1 MRPIWMQLEKETDRA
16 YWDFEFY
23 RDMGPGRSLRK
34 AGKRLAKNP
43 KSLAK
48 LSKKYH
54 WRERVRAFDAYVAQR
69 KAEAVV
75 SDAVE
80 MHRRHVETALLI
92 ENIAR
97 VTLAELVWRLNNT
110 DFLNYNKVSTAQLFE
125 LAPKYSKLYME
136 GADMER
142 VARRFEGTGSEDRL
156 TTIDVKSLLSNREF
170 ISSIETLLQ
179 DKSDQMISLHK
190 DSQPEY
196 ENIEKVERL
205 VESKASSENSAPGP
219 VLRRRTS
226 FVKRQISVVK
236 NQEIDPRPPNTIKEK
251 GEGR

>member
-1 MRPIWMQLEKETDRA
+1 MRPIWLQLDNETERA
-16 YWDFEFY
+16 YWDFEVY
-23 RDMGPGRSLRK
+23 CDMGPGRSIRK

-43 KSLAK
+43 KSLGR

-54 WRERVRAFDAYVAQR
+54 WRERVRAFDDYVARR

-80 MHRRHVETALLI
+80 MHRKDVETATLIKNVARALLS
-92 ENIAR
+92 
-97 VTLAELVWRLNNT
+97 ELEWRLYNT
-110 DFLNYNKVSTAQLFE
+110 DFLNYGSLSTSDLLK
-125 LAPKYSKLYME
+125 LAPTCVKIYKE
-136 GADMER
+136 GTDMGR
-142 VARRFEGTGSEDRL
+142 VARGFEGTGSEDRL

-170 ISSIETLLQ
+170 ISSIETLMQ
-179 DKSDQMISLHK
+179 NKPDQMISLHE

-196 ENIEKVERL
+196 ENIEKVERII
-205 VESKASSENSAPGP
+205 ESMASSESSAPGP

-226 FVKRQISVVK
+226 FVKKQISVVK
-236 NQEIDPRPPNTIKEK
+236 NQEIDPRPSNTIKEK